1 MVGRIPEKGFM
12 KEIKRLGIAL
22 IVSGPS
28 GSGKSSISREV
39 MKRHPEVA
47 FSISCTT
54 RSPRSGERNGV
65 DYHFL
70 SVEDFRKKIEAGEFI
85 EYAQVHGNFYGTLKS
100 EVEKRV
106 TQGIDVILDIDVQG
120 AAKVHELCRESEI
133 FRDAAEF
140 VFVAPPSHAEL
151 ERRLRGR
158 GTDAEEVILKRLENS
173 KLEISH
179 WREYSYLLINDEFEE
194 AVRKFDALL
203 AAFRMST
210 KRWKEEI
217 NA

>member
-1 MVGRIPEKGFM
+1 M

-70 SVEDFRKKIEAGEFI
+70 SVEEFRKKIEAGEFI

-194 AVRKFDALL
+194 AVWKFDSLL

>member
-1 MVGRIPEKGFM
+1 M

-54 RSPRSGERNGV
+54 RPPRSGERNGV

-70 SVEDFRKKIEAGEFI
+70 SEEEFRKKIEAGEFI

>member
-1 MVGRIPEKGFM
+1 M

-54 RSPRSGERNGV
+54 RPPRSGERNGV

-70 SVEDFRKKIEAGEFI
+70 SVEEFRKKIEAGEFI

>member
-1 MVGRIPEKGFM
+1 M

-54 RSPRSGERNGV
+54 RPPRSGERNGV

-70 SVEDFRKKIEAGEFI
+70 SLEEFRKKIEAGEFI

-151 ERRLRGR
+151 ERRLHGR

>member
-1 MVGRIPEKGFM
+1 M